1 MTAGQVLRVAGLDT
15 EELRAELHPV
25 DPDAV
30 ELVPAP
36 SWVRLL
42 WAKGTAAMTLG
53 SRVLVRPD
61 LLERSAEEL
70 GRLVVHELVHARQ
83 WSDYGAVGFTRRYL
97 ARYLSG
103 LARGRRHRVAYR
115 SNPYE
120 AEAREVADRYAP
132 LSR

>member
-1 MTAGQVLRVAGLDT
+1 MTAGQVLRLAGLDS
-15 EELRAELHPV
+15 EELRAVLHPV

-30 ELVPAP
+30 QLVPAP
-36 SWVRLL
+36 SWIRWL

-53 SRVLVRPD
+53 SRVLLRPD
-61 LLERSAEEL
+61 LLGRPAEDL

-83 WSDYGAVGFTRRYL
+83 WSDYGALGFTRRYL

-103 LARGRRHRVAYR
+103 LARGRRHQLAYR

-120 AEAREVADRYAP
+120 AEAREVADRYGP
-132 LSR
+132 VSR